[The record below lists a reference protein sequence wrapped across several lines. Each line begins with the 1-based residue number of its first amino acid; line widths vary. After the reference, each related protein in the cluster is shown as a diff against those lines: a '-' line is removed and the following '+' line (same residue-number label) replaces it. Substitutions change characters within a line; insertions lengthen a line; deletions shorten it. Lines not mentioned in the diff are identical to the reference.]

1 METGEINIGEGSGI
15 TSSPNFISTGTAFIS
30 TGTTSCDTTT
40 SYDTWGVPFLVD
52 VLKGN
57 DYVCLIYKQESSMI
71 YCSGYRETRAIK
83 ETDSV
88 VDGKWKVDVVYG
100 KVIPPQD
107 ETYEFDES
115 E

>member
-1 METGEINIGEGSGI
+1 METGEINIGDGCCI
-15 TSSPNFISTGTAFIS
+15 TSSSAYTGTRI
-30 TGTTSCDTTT
+30 T
-40 SYDTWGVPFLVD
+40 SYATWGVPVLVD
-52 VLKGN
+52 VIKGN

-83 ETDSV
+83 ETYSV

>member
-1 METGEINIGEGSGI
+1 METWEINIGDGSGI
-15 TSSPNFISTGTAFIS
+15 TSSSNYISTRI
-30 TGTTSCDTTT
+30 T
-40 SYDTWGVPFLVD
+40 SYATWGVPVLVD

-57 DYVCLIYKQESSMI
+57 DYVCLIYKQESSI
-71 YCSGYRETRAIK
+71 TYCSGHTETRAIK
-83 ETDSV
+83 ETYSV
-88 VDGKWKVDVVYG
+88 VDGKWTVDVVYG

>member
-15 TSSPNFISTGTAFIS
+15 TLSSNFISTGTI
-30 TGTTSCDTTT
+30 
-40 SYDTWGVPFLVD
+40 SYDSWGVPFLVD

-57 DYVCLIYKQESSMI
+57 DYVCLIYKQESSMT

-83 ETDSV
+83 ETYSV

>member
-15 TSSPNFISTGTAFIS
+15 TLSSNFISTR
-30 TGTTSCDTTT
+30 TT
-40 SYDTWGVPFLVD
+40 SYDTWGVPVLVD

-83 ETDSV
+83 ETYSV

>member
-1 METGEINIGEGSGI
+1 MEIGEINIGEGSGI
-15 TSSPNFISTGTAFIS
+15 TLSSNFISTG
-30 TGTTSCDTTT
+30 TT
-40 SYDTWGVPFLVD
+40 SYDTWGVPVLVD

-57 DYVCLIYKQESSMI
+57 DYVCLIYKQESSMV
-71 YCSGYRETRAIK
+71 YCHGYIKTRAIK
-83 ETDSV
+83 ETYSV

>member
-15 TSSPNFISTGTAFIS
+15 TLSSNFISTR
-30 TGTTSCDTTT
+30 TT
-40 SYDTWGVPFLVD
+40 SYDTWGVTVPVLVD
-52 VLKGN
+52 VIKGN
-57 DYVCLIYKQESSMI
+57 DSVCLIYKQESSMI

-83 ETDSV
+83 ETYSV

>member
-1 METGEINIGEGSGI
+1 METGEINIGEVSGI
-15 TSSPNFISTGTAFIS
+15 TLSSNFISTR
-30 TGTTSCDTTT
+30 TT
-40 SYDTWGVPFLVD
+40 SYDTWGVPVLVD

-83 ETDSV
+83 ETYSV

>member
-1 METGEINIGEGSGI
+1 METGEINIGEGIGI
-15 TSSPNFISTGTAFIS
+15 PISSNFIGTR
-30 TGTTSCDTTT
+30 TT
-40 SYDTWGVPFLVD
+40 SYDTWGVPVLVD

-57 DYVCLIYKQESSMI
+57 DYVCLIYKQESLMI
-71 YCSGYRETRAIK
+71 YCSGHTETRAIK
-83 ETDSV
+83 ETYSV
-88 VDGKWKVDVVYG
+88 VDGKWTVDVVYG

>member
-1 METGEINIGEGSGI
+1 METGEINIGDVSCI
-15 TSSPNFISTGTAFIS
+15 TSSSDYTSTRM
-30 TGTTSCDTTT
+30 T
-40 SYDTWGVPFLVD
+40 SYDTWGVTVPVLVD
-52 VLKGN
+52 VIKGN

-83 ETDSV
+83 ETYSV

>member
-1 METGEINIGEGSGI
+1 MEIGEINIGEGSGI
-15 TSSPNFISTGTAFIS
+15 TLSSNFISTR
-30 TGTTSCDTTT
+30 TT
-40 SYDTWGVPFLVD
+40 SYDTWGVPVPVLVD

-83 ETDSV
+83 ETYSV